1 MINKRI
7 LLSLLTIGLLACIAS
22 AGTWA
27 YFQDTVVSEDNEI
40 TTATLTSQ
48 YATVPTPGVG
58 DWTTF
63 AGDTGNEFGPF
74 TANDLVPDDTEYTFQ
89 DISIRNMG
97 TTPAGVTV
105 TITPGATVPAIAELT
120 IQVGDEVIYEDGAFV
135 DSASSIS
142 PLILTL
148 ADVGAAGA
156 DPVDASITYTY
167 GSLGNQN
174 LEETLT
180 IPFDMSIAVRAKHA

>member
-1 MINKRI
+1 MINKKI
-7 LLSLLTIGLLACIAS
+7 LLSLLSIGLLACIAS

-27 YFQDTVVSEDNEI
+27 YFQDTVVSEGNEI

-48 YATVPTPGVG
+48 YATVQTPGTG

-89 DISIRNMG
+89 YISVRNMG

-105 TITPGATVPAIAELT
+105 TVTPGTTVPEIDELT
-120 IQVGDEVIYEDGAFV
+120 IEVGDQVIYEDGAFV
-135 DSASSIS
+135 NGVNPIT
-142 PLILTL
+142 LTL
-148 ADVGAAGA
+148 DDVGAAGA
-156 DPVDASITYTY
+156 DPVDASITYIY
-167 GSLGNQN
+167 ESNGNQN